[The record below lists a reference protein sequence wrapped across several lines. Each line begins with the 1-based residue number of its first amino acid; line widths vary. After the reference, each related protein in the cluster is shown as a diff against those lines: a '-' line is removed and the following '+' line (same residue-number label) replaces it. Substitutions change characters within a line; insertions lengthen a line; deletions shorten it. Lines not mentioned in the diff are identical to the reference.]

1 MDKVFSLAIEYGI
14 RQNPLKHA
22 QLYPSTLSF
31 CPVNVDWAL
40 FVTVPTALGPAWKCR
55 IWSSWCLSLDTD
67 YEKLEARMGLD
78 KPWYEQYGR
87 WLGKAVQGDFGDS
100 LVPPQSSVMGQ
111 IKGRLANTIEIGILT
126 ILISAV
132 LGIPIGIISAVKRNS
147 FLDVSLRTLTILG
160 ISIPNFWTATLLLV
174 LPAKFFGWTPL
185 TTDFASFTEDPLKNL
200 SIVIWPAVILA
211 YSSAAYTARLVRSSM
226 LEVFYSDYV
235 RTARAK
241 GLQERIVVLRHAFRN
256 SLIPVLTV
264 IGLQLGVILGGA
276 VIAEQIFAIPG
287 LGLLTYK
294 AYLGQD
300 FTVVLGT
307 VMMFALMFV
316 LVNLIV
322 DLLYTVLDP
331 RIRY

>member
-1 MDKVFSLAIEYGI
+1 MRNYILRRLVSVPLMLIGLSL
-14 RQNPLKHA
+14 L
-22 QLYPSTLSF
+22 
-31 CPVNVDWAL
+31 L
-40 FVTVPTALGPAWKCR
+40 FLLLWVRPGSAAFGVAGG
-55 IWSSWCLSLDTD
+55 LSLDTD

-287 LGLLTYK
+287 LGLLTYN

-307 VMMFALMFV
+307 VMMFALMFD
-316 LVNLIV
+316 LVNLVV